1 MKYKIYQ
8 ITFLIFTFV
17 ALISSVYAWFSL
29 GETTKTDFLEFKAGK
44 KVVDAYLYVAKNV
57 EDDGEYI
64 VDENQMIEILEEGI
78 PTDFYTFRIKLLNY
92 TGQGVKISLKLLGIY
107 YISYVPGMNILDIYT
122 IKDGLVMFGDDEVY
136 LTPNSL
142 DPAYQP
148 GYENDPGGLL
158 SDFRI
163 GNLIDEDN
171 NLILFEDLI
180 MTGSELEIVF
190 TVEID
195 PNIMNNEYVGKFIIS
210 KMEIE
215 GVD

>member
-17 ALISSVYAWFSL
+17 ALISSVYAWFSI
-29 GETTKTDFLEFKAGK
+29 GETTKTDFLELKVGK
-44 KVVDAYLYVAKNV
+44 RVVDAYLYVAKNV
-57 EDDGEYI
+57 EDQGDYI
-64 VDENQMIEILEEGI
+64 VDQEQMIEILEEGI
-78 PTDFYTFRIKLLNY
+78 PTDFYTFTIKLINY
-92 TGQGVKISLKLLGIY
+92 TGGDVEISLRLLGIY
-107 YISYVPGMNILDIYT
+107 YVSEVPGMNILDIYT
-122 IKDGLVMFGDDEVY
+122 IKDGLVMFGDVEVY

-142 DPAYQP
+142 DDVYQP

-158 SDFRI
+158 SIYRI
-163 GNLIDEDN
+163 ANLIDSEN
-171 NLILFEDLI
+171 TVTLFENMI
-180 MTGSELEIVF
+180 MEGAEMEIVF
-190 TVEID
+190 TIEID